1 MSVEINGKASNRAAA
16 ASKQV
21 RIGKGGVEVE
31 KSLKRP
37 ILRLDYPVSANR
49 YWRTF
54 RGRTVRSSEADAYKD
69 GVRRIAWQAGLMALT
84 DPVEVRVTL
93 HPKLTKR
100 SAASRTR
107 MDLDNCIKVTLDAL
121 NGVAYRD
128 DSQVVRLVAEVGPA
142 IQDGGLSVSVTE
154 VK

>member
-1 MSVEINGKASNRAAA
+1 MSVGIGRKAGNRALAASNQA
-16 ASKQV
+16 
-21 RIGKGGVEVE
+21 GMGVSGFEADRL
-31 KSLKRP
+31 LKWP
-37 ILRLDYPVSANR
+37 ILRLGYPVSANR

-100 SAASRTR
+100 GAASRTR

>member
-1 MSVEINGKASNRAAA
+1 MSVGINSKASNRAAA

-21 RIGKGGVEVE
+21 RIGKGGGEVE

-69 GVRRIAWQAGLMALT
+69 GVRRVAWQAGVVALA
-84 DPVEVRVTL
+84 DPVVVRITL
-93 HPKLTKR
+93 HPKQTKR
-100 SAASRTR
+100 GVASRTR